1 MDFNASPIP
10 EEDNKTFEGHI
21 KKECRAPE
29 QRVET
34 AVDIAH
40 QEHEARCMRLKRA
53 AEEHVETAVDIA
65 CQECEERC
73 M

>member
-1 MDFNASPIP
+1 MIVAMDFNASPIP

-40 QEHEARCMRLKRA
+40 
-53 AEEHVETAVDIA
+53 
-65 CQECEERC
+65 
-73 M
+73 